1 MGSEGPSE
9 REMNDLERELRALT
23 PRGPHVDLARM
34 MYLAGRASLAPVSR
48 SASKAILAPPVRA
61 PWLWP
66 LSTAITG
73 TLAAWLAVML
83 VVVQSRSVPFERP
96 AIRARAPHPPAL
108 HPQRGAEDAAT
119 VEGLATQESEPSQS
133 YPVVASSDAHF
144 LRAREAALQQD
155 TSHTTDHSELPRG
168 TAVNSEANTFSALS
182 REYVGTSA
190 PRPKVTTSGLW
201 RLFGE

>member
-1 MGSEGPSE
+1 
-9 REMNDLERELRALT
+9 MNDLERELRALT

-83 VVVQSRSVPFERP
+83 VVVQYRSVGIERP
-96 AIRARAPHPPAL
+96 TRAQAPHPPAMHL
-108 HPQRGAEDAAT
+108 PSAPHVVPAAEAMTSQDAF
-119 VEGLATQESEPSQS
+119 SPSDQS
-133 YPVVASSDAHF
+133 YPVVANSDAHF

-155 TSHTTDHSELPRG
+155 ISRTTTHSELPRS
-168 TAVNSEANTFSALS
+168 AAMNSEANTFSALS
-182 REYVGTSA
+182 RAYVGTSA
-190 PRPKVTTSGLW
+190 PRPKVTTSGVW